1 MAVYLTS
8 LVVCLC
14 GVELLIRAPLFE
26 TVATL
31 LQYSRKSGQVIASKH
46 ISDHWKEKVLPAYSQ
61 KVFVSSLKLLVIFV
75 LLFAVLG
82 LIAFALDYVF
92 LSGTATLD
100 FLSSGLGI
108 LYATVVSVGY
118 YYARSRL
125 LGK

>member
-1 MAVYLTS
+1 MAVYFTS

-14 GVELLIRAPLFE
+14 GVELLIRAPLFA
-26 TVATL
+26 TIATL
-31 LQYSRKSGQVIASKH
+31 LEYARKSSRVIASKH

-61 KVFVSSLKLLVIFV
+61 KVFVSSLKLLVIFA
-75 LLFAVLG
+75 LLFAL
-82 LIAFALDYVF
+82 LAAIAFALDTLF

-125 LGK
+125 FGK

>member
-31 LQYSRKSGQVIASKH
+31 ARYAGKSSRVIASRH

-61 KVFVSSLKLLVIFV
+61 KVFLGSLQLLVIFA

-82 LIAFALDYVF
+82 AVALGLDYLF

-100 FLSSGLGI
+100 FLASWQGI
-108 LYATVVSVGY
+108 LYATAVSVGY
-118 YYARSRL
+118 YYARRRL
-125 LGK
+125 LGQ

>member
-1 MAVYLTS
+1 MAVYLTA

-14 GVELLIRAPLFE
+14 GVELLIRAPLIA
-26 TVATL
+26 TLATL
-31 LQYSRKSGQVIASKH
+31 LQYARKSSQVIASRR

-61 KVFVSSLKLLVIFV
+61 KVFVSSLQLFVI
-75 LLFAVLG
+75 FAVL
-82 LIAFALDYVF
+82 LAILVAVSFALDYVF

-108 LYATVVSVGY
+108 LYATVASVGY
-118 YYARSRL
+118 YYVRSRL